1 MSEQKKEELVIV
13 VNGEP
18 VHIEANLNEELVA
31 VVAQALA
38 KSQNTG
44 QPPENWEL
52 KNASGNL
59 IDQHQKVRALG
70 LPPGTKLFLSP
81 KAGVGGR
88 D

>member
-59 IDQHQKVRALG
+59 IDQHQKVGALG